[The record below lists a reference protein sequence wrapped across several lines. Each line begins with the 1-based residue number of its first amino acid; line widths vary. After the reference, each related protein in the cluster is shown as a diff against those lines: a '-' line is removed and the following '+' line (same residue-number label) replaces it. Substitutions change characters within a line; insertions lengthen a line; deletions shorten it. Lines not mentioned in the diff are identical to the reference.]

1 MSSFRA
7 IIPVRY
13 DSTRLPGKPLL
24 DIAGKPMIQ
33 HVYERAVKSGAETV
47 VIATDSEKIKQV
59 AEAFGAQVCMTSPEH
74 QSGSERL
81 AEAVIALGY
90 PDDDVV
96 VNVQG
101 DEPLIPPVL
110 ISQVAQNLLD
120 HDNIKVATLCEVI
133 KNAEELMDPNIV
145 KVTMNRR
152 GYALYF
158 SRAPI
163 PWVAKN
169 YPLAPDAQ
177 LEDEEHFRHIG
188 IYAYRVGFLGEY
200 FAWET
205 CPLEEFEKL
214 EQLRVLYNGGRIHVA
229 IAKEKSP
236 IGVDTEEDL
245 EKVRKALGK
254 KDKATS

>member
-1 MSSFRA
+1 MEFRV

-13 DSTRLPGKPLL
+13 ASTRLPGKALL
-24 DIAGKPMIQ
+24 EIAGKPMIQ
-33 HVYERAVKSGAETV
+33 HVYERAAASGAESV
-47 VIATDSEKIKQV
+47 IIATDDERVKKA
-59 AEAFGAQVCMTSPEH
+59 AEEFGATVVMTSPEH

-81 AEAVIALGY
+81 AEVVVALGY

-101 DEPLIPPVL
+101 DEPLIPSG
-110 ISQVAQNLLD
+110 IIKQVAHDLMD
-120 HDNIKVATLCEVI
+120 HDNIKMATLCEPL
-133 KNAEELMDPNIV
+133 KNSEDLFNPHIV

-163 PWVAKN
+163 PWARDEF
-169 YPLAPDAQ
+169 PLKDNKT
-177 LEDEEHFRHIG
+177 LTGGEHFRHIG
-188 IYAYRVGFLGEY
+188 IYAYRVGFLQEY
-200 FAWET
+200 VAWES
-205 CPLEEFEKL
+205 CPLELLEGL
-214 EQLRVLYNGGRIHVA
+214 EQLRVLWNGGRIHVA

-245 EKVRKALGK
+245 EKVRKLMAK
-254 KDKATS
+254 K

>member
-1 MSSFRA
+1 MSSFRV

-24 DIAGKPMIQ
+24 EIAGEPMIR

-47 VIATDSEKIKQV
+47 VIATDSEKIKDV
-59 AEAFGAQVCMTSPEH
+59 AESFGAHVCMTSPEH

-81 AEAVIALGY
+81 AEAVVALGY

-101 DEPLIPPVL
+101 DEPLIPPAI
-110 ISQVAQNLLD
+110 ISQVAENLLD

-133 KNAEELMDPNIV
+133 KSPEELFDPNIV

-163 PWVAKN
+163 PWVAKEF
-169 YPLAPDAQ
+169 PLQPLQQ
-177 LEDEEHFRHIG
+177 LTDEEHYRHIG
-188 IYAYRVGFLGEY
+188 IYAYRVGFLAEY
-200 FAWET
+200 FAWEP
-205 CPLEEFEKL
+205 CPLEEFERL
-214 EQLRVLYNGGRIHVA
+214 EQLRVLYNGGRIHVG

-245 EKVRKALGK
+245 EKVRKVLGK
-254 KDKATS
+254 KEKMY